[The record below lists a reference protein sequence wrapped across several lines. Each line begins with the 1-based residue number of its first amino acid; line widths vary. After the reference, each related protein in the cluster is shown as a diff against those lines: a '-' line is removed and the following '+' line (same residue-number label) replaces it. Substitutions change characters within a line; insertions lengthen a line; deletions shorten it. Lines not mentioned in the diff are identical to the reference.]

1 MYFHLFNMS
10 SATTV
15 KAEGTI
21 HDVTLAK
28 ARVLAERVRKE
39 AGEWIWR
46 LRSLVLQADQGGYPA
61 GLAWVNEERVGGP
74 GPFTC
79 VGLLF
84 CSVHI
89 RETPSLHK
97 TEGKGWKRKVR
108 TTSQA
113 DISVTLEPDVA
124 LDKVV
129 LEMER
134 YFSTNIHTQ
143 KTDRSTRKLG
153 FQATPVIQGGKNVA
167 PRWPLWEITGR

>member
-1 MYFHLFNMS
+1 MYFKLFNMS

-97 TEGKGWKRKVR
+97 REGKGWKRKVR

-143 KTDRSTRKLG
+143 KIKL
-153 FQATPVIQGGKNVA
+153 KH
-167 PRWPLWEITGR
+167 LC

>member
-1 MYFHLFNMS
+1 MLS
-10 SATTV
+10 TTP
-15 KAEGTI
+15 AEI
-21 HDVTLAK
+21 
-28 ARVLAERVRKE
+28 
-39 AGEWIWR
+39 
-46 LRSLVLQADQGGYPA
+46 P
-61 GLAWVNEERVGGP
+61 VGGP

-97 TEGKGWKRKVR
+97 REGKGWKRKVR